1 MEYITGNYKFEQYL
15 QKYVNLSVDG
25 VIKKFYVDVI
35 GNTSHV
41 QASAYIFGNKYAIEG
56 LADEQYCGIPSSSS
70 TTSSTTRI
78 PTSTS
83 STTSST
89 TQSPCNQI
97 SAYFYP
103 NTGYMTT
110 CNGIVLAEILFNYQ
124 TPGIAYTSPSP
135 ACDLFTGTVYIGYST
150 FHFQDGILDS
160 FGDCGTTLPPTTTT
174 PVPTTTSSTTPPPTT
189 LPPTTTT
196 PVPTTT
202 PPTTTPP
209 TTTPHP

>member
-35 GNTSHV
+35 GNTAHV

-56 LADEQYCGIPSSSS
+56 LSSEQYCGVPSSTS
-70 TTSSTTRI
+70 TSSTTGI

-110 CNGIVLAEILFNYQ
+110 CNGIILADILFNYQ

-135 ACDLFTGTVYIGYST
+135 TCDLFTGTVYIGYS
-150 FHFQDGILDS
+150 S
-160 FGDCGTTLPPTTTT
+160 FYFLNGVLNSIGDCGTTLPPTTTLA
-174 PVPTTTSSTTPPPTT
+174 PTTTSSTTSVPTTTLLPTT

-196 PVPTTT
+196 PVPTTS
-202 PPTTTPP
+202 PPL